1 MSLPTIPFLANSRTP
16 LIVLLLSFSQ
26 LATSQDSNDSTIT
39 YPASFFAQYDAVT
52 VNDMLNRIPGISLAL
67 NANGAST
74 NPGPNSNANN
84 RGLGGDAQILVDGKR
99 MAGKTNEAAS
109 QLNRIAASQVNYI
122 EIIRGSSG
130 DLDVSNS
137 GQIINIV
144 LLEQSSRSTVSADIN
159 MTSYRDG
166 SIEPGGSLAYSG
178 QAGRLSYL
186 FSLEVKPGLELFESI
201 ENSING
207 DISPNDRIVIDRE
220 KELTTYTLNSTFN
233 FDLSDADRLT
243 VNTLYSKADPP
254 SKLTRRIT
262 NFNTGTPVDRFERE
276 NNPATEDNWEIGIDY
291 EHRFANN
298 ARFKLLSIFNDVSKD
313 TTRERFFSSS
323 AQGQEVKN
331 LFLENNSRTRE
342 RIVRSSYTTNLS
354 GSQSLE
360 VGIERAQTILDSSLK
375 RGLNLPGITD
385 IAFGGLVPVALPIAD
400 STVEE
405 IRYESFVVHNW
416 QINARSSLESSFLF
430 EASEIEQTGDAQN
443 KRDFTFPKP
452 KFSYRFDIN
461 QSTQFRATVEKFVK
475 QLSFAD
481 FTANT
486 EERDDDQDT
495 LGGNPELAQEEW
507 WRYTLNLEYRLPQD
521 GGVLNS
527 RLFFFDVDDAIG
539 RIDVSPSESS
549 LQSVNGNVGDG
560 TILGLDLDASVRLG
574 FIGVPEAVLTAGVL
588 VQESKINDPLIGR
601 ERKVVPF
608 DRGNYRLGFRHD
620 VTSRNFNYGFNYRD
634 GINGNRPFWDIDK
647 VQYLGSNS
655 DLTLFFETQG
665 FGGLTYRFE
674 SINSLDHER
683 CNIRRRFAG
692 RLSAGVL
699 REIEENC
706 GTTGRQ
712 FAFKVRGTF

>member
-1 MSLPTIPFLANSRTP
+1 MYTPNFSYRIKVILISCLLGVFLTGNAQEP
-16 LIVLLLSFSQ
+16 E
-26 LATSQDSNDSTIT
+26 DSTVT
-39 YPASFFAQYDAVT
+39 YPASFFAQYDVVT

-67 NANGAST
+67 NANGTDT
-74 NPGPNSNANN
+74 NRGPSSNTNN

-109 QLNRIAASQVNYI
+109 QLNRIAASQVDYI

-130 DLDVSNS
+130 DLDVSNT

-144 LLEQSSRSTVSADIN
+144 LIEQSSRSTVSADIN

-166 SIEPGGSLAYSG
+166 SVEPGGSLAYSG
-178 QAGRLSYL
+178 QTGRLNYL

-207 DISPNDRIVIDRE
+207 DISPNDRIFIDRE

-233 FDLSDADRLT
+233 FNLSDADRLT
-243 VNTLYSKADPP
+243 VNTLYSEADPP

-262 NFNTGTPVDRFERE
+262 NFNTGAPVDRFESE
-276 NNPATEDNWEIGIDY
+276 DIPATENNWEIGIDY

-298 ARFKLLSIFNDVSKD
+298 TRFKLLSIFNDVNKD

-323 AQGQEVKN
+323 PQDRGVKN
-331 LFLENNSRTRE
+331 LYLDNNSRTRE
-342 RIVRSSYTTNLS
+342 RIVRSSYTMSLTE
-354 GSQSLE
+354 SQSLE
-360 VGIERAQTILDSSLK
+360 LGIERAQTILDSSLK
-375 RGLNLPGITD
+375 MGLNLPGITD
-385 IAFGGLVPVALPIAD
+385 IAFGGLVPVTLPIAD

-405 IRYESFVVHNW
+405 IRYEGFVVHNW

-461 QSTQFRATVEKFVK
+461 QSTQFRATVEKFIS

-486 EERDDDQDT
+486 EDRDDDQDT

-527 RLFFFDVDDAIG
+527 RLFFFDVGNAIG
-539 RIDVSPSESS
+539 RIDASPSENN
-549 LQSVNGNVGDG
+549 LQTINGNVGDG
-560 TILGLDLDASVRLG
+560 TILGLDLDASIRLG
-574 FIGVPEAVLTAGVL
+574 FIGVPDAVLTAGAL
-588 VQESKINDPLIGR
+588 VQESKINDPLIGF

-647 VQYLGSNS
+647 VQFLGSRS
-655 DLTLFFETQG
+655 DLTLFFETRG

-674 SINSLDHER
+674 SINSLDHES
-683 CNIRRRFAG
+683 CGVRRRYAG
-692 RLSAGVL
+692 RLLDGVL

-706 GTTGRQ
+706 RTVGRQ
-712 FAFKVRGTF
+712 FALKIRGTF